1 MTHCPKS
8 LSVMKTRKII
18 LLVVFVLGL
27 VLLWSMSS
35 FTVRNACE
43 YASSNLEYIKS
54 KIQSAIVANDLKM
67 SKYHAYKA
75 LNGIEKTRANFEDC
89 GCEGTIESLEGA
101 TTELKQATKAE
112 TLEDSKRSLHLALES
127 TLIGMKVLQIF
138 EQEVAST
145 YGNDILVLNTKDVL
159 NDQDGIFLTPTHTIK
174 EQVHSCLLGF
184 ESSLDNVVNEVDCE
198 EAHRFINNIHEE
210 ARLVLLNT
218 ELSEH
223 KKQYHQRVKTLAQEA
238 LDRLG
243 ECNAK

>member
-1 MTHCPKS
+1 
-8 LSVMKTRKII
+8 MKTRTIV
-18 LLVVFVLGL
+18 LLVVFVLGMI
-27 VLLWSMSS
+27 LLWLMSS

-54 KIQSAIVANDLKM
+54 KIQSAIVTNDLKM

-75 LNGIEKTRANFEDC
+75 LNGIEKTRTNFEDC
-89 GCEGTIESLEGA
+89 GCEGTIESLESA

-112 TLEDSKRSLHLALES
+112 TLEDAKRSLHLALES
-127 TLIGMKVLQIF
+127 TLIGMKVLRIF

-145 YGNDILVLNTKDVL
+145 YGNDILVLNTKDAL

-184 ESSLDNVVNEVDCE
+184 ESSLDKVVNEVNCD
-198 EAHRFINNIHEE
+198 EAHRFINNIYEE

>member
-1 MTHCPKS
+1 
-8 LSVMKTRKII
+8 MKTRTIV
-18 LLVVFVLGL
+18 LLVVFVLGMI
-27 VLLWSMSS
+27 LLWLMSS

-54 KIQSAIVANDLKM
+54 KIQSAIVTNDLKM

-75 LNGIEKTRANFEDC
+75 LNGIEKTRTNFEDC
-89 GCEGTIESLEGA
+89 GCEGTIESLESA

-112 TLEDSKRSLHLALES
+112 TLEDAKRSLHLALES
-127 TLIGMKVLQIF
+127 TLIGMKVLRIF

-145 YGNDILVLNTKDVL
+145 YGNDILVLNTKDAL

-184 ESSLDNVVNEVDCE
+184 ESSLDKVVNEVNCD
-198 EAHRFINNIHEE
+198 EAQRFINNIYEE

>member
-1 MTHCPKS
+1 
-8 LSVMKTRKII
+8 
-18 LLVVFVLGL
+18 
-27 VLLWSMSS
+27 
-35 FTVRNACE
+35 
-43 YASSNLEYIKS
+43 
-54 KIQSAIVANDLKM
+54 
-67 SKYHAYKA
+67 
-75 LNGIEKTRANFEDC
+75 
-89 GCEGTIESLEGA
+89 
-101 TTELKQATKAE
+101 
-112 TLEDSKRSLHLALES
+112 LES
-127 TLIGMKVLQIF
+127 TLIGMKVLRIF

-145 YGNDILVLNTKDVL
+145 YGNDILVLNTKDAL

-184 ESSLDNVVNEVDCE
+184 ESSLDKVVNEVNCD
-198 EAHRFINNIHEE
+198 EAHRFINNIYEE

>member
-1 MTHCPKS
+1 
-8 LSVMKTRKII
+8 MKTRTIV
-18 LLVVFVLGL
+18 LLVVFVLGMI
-27 VLLWSMSS
+27 LLWLMSS

-54 KIQSAIVANDLKM
+54 KIQSAIVTNDLKM

-75 LNGIEKTRANFEDC
+75 LNGIEKTRTNFEDC
-89 GCEGTIESLEGA
+89 GCEGTIESLESA

-112 TLEDSKRSLHLALES
+112 TLEDAKRSLHLALES
-127 TLIGMKVLQIF
+127 TLIGMKVLRIF

-145 YGNDILVLNTKDVL
+145 YGNDILVLNTKDAL

-184 ESSLDNVVNEVDCE
+184 ESSLDKVVNEVNCD
-198 EAHRFINNIHEE
+198 EAQRFINNIYEE
-210 ARLVLLNT
+210 ARVVLLNT